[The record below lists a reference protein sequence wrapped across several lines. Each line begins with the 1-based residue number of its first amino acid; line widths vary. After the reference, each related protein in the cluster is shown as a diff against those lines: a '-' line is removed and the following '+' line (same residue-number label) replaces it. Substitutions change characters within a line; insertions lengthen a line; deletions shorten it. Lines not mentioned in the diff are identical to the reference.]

1 MGQRARTRFI
11 TAGLIIVVFGAGI
24 LVGLV
29 ADSELGASATP
40 AETAE
45 VTEEADS
52 SEESSRRFIYHE
64 VGPNEFQLARIDSIR
79 QVHRDRTNALYD
91 ELKAE
96 YPDRFRAILLDT
108 RNAIKSV
115 MTPEQ
120 ASEYQRLLDEHDA
133 KQAREAEAEGSSEA
147 GSSGEAGNGGDEE
160 GG

>member
-1 MGQRARTRFI
+1 MSQRARTRFI
-11 TAGLIIVVFGAGI
+11 TAGVIIVVFGAGI

-40 AETAE
+40 PDVGE
-45 VTEEADS
+45 VIEEADS
-52 SEESSRRFIYHE
+52 TEESSRRFLYHQVE
-64 VGPNEFQLARIDSIR
+64 PNESQLARIDSIR

-120 ASEYQRLLDEHDA
+120 ADEYQRLLDEWDA
-133 KQAREAEAEGSSEA
+133 KQRREAEAES
-147 GSSGEAGNGGDEE
+147 GDESR
-160 GG
+160 

>member
-11 TAGLIIVVFGAGI
+11 TAGVIIVVFGAGV

-29 ADSELGASATP
+29 ADTELGASATP
-40 AETAE
+40 PDATE

-52 SEESSRRFIYHE
+52 TEESSRRFIYHQVE
-64 VGPNEFQLARIDSIR
+64 PNELQLARIDSIR

-120 ASEYQRLLDEHDA
+120 AAQYQRLLDEWDE
-133 KQAREAEAEGSSEA
+133 QQRREAETETES
-147 GSSGEAGNGGDEE
+147 GDESR
-160 GG
+160 

>member
-1 MGQRARTRFI
+1 MSQRARTRFI
-11 TAGLIIVVFGAGI
+11 TAGVIIVVFGAGI

-40 AETAE
+40 PDAAEI
-45 VTEEADS
+45 TEEADS
-52 SEESSRRFIYHE
+52 TKESTRRFLYHQVE
-64 VGPNEFQLARIDSIR
+64 PNESQLARIDSIR

-120 ASEYQRLLDEHDA
+120 AAEYQRLLDEWDE
-133 KQAREAEAEGSSEA
+133 QQRREAEAGSEGD
-147 GSSGEAGNGGDEE
+147 DESP
-160 GG
+160 

>member
-1 MGQRARTRFI
+1 MSQHLRTRFI
-11 TAGLIIVVFGAGI
+11 TAGVIIVVFGAGI

-40 AETAE
+40 PE
-45 VTEEADS
+45 VTEVAEEADS
-52 SEESSRRFIYHE
+52 TADAGRRFIYHQ
-64 VGPNEFQLARIDSIR
+64 VDPNESQLARIDSIR
-79 QVHRDRTNALYD
+79 QVYRDRTNALYE

-120 ASEYQRLLDEHDA
+120 AAEYQRLLDEYDA
-133 KQAREAEAEGSSEA
+133 EKAREAEAEA
-147 GSSGEAGNGGDEE
+147 GDEGGDESR
-160 GG
+160 